1 MRQRAVQ
8 GQEGA
13 VCTQVRS
20 HTVAGGE
27 AWGSRLIPPPS
38 IHSLQQPFRGEYLGL
53 TQNRK
58 YQKLQAVAKDKL
70 VMAEAVQKVNR
81 ANGKVSPVPWGVWG
95 RRRAALTAP
104 QPTEGAAAA
113 AAHH

>member
-1 MRQRAVQ
+1 M
-8 GQEGA
+8 GW
-13 VCTQVRS
+13 
-20 HTVAGGE
+20 GE
-27 AWGSRLIPPPS
+27 AWRSQLTPPTPLS
-38 IHSLQQPFRGEYLGL
+38 ICSLQQPFRGEYLGL

-81 ANGKVSPVPWGVWG
+81 ANGKVSPIPKGVG
-95 RRRAALTAP
+95 GVGGCRAALTAP
-104 QPTEGAAAA
+104 QPTDSAAAA